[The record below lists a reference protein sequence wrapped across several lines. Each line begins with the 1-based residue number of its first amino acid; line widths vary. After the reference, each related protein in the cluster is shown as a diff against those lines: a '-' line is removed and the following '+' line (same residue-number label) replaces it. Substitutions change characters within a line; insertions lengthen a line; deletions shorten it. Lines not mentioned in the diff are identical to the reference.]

1 MRYWFICI
9 VRNYIE
15 LTEGNN
21 VPSNLIYDH
30 ESDEDPSDSEWE
42 QDTHLPT
49 KISNRMFL
57 ISPPVSQL
65 GDDW

>member
-1 MRYWFICI
+1 
-9 VRNYIE
+9 VK
-15 LTEGNN
+15 LTEMNG
-21 VPSNLIYDH
+21 VLSDLLYDH
-30 ESDEDPSDSEWE
+30 ESDEDSSDSEWE